1 MFLNIFSD
9 DLLDIITTQ
18 TNIYANQYKRLN
30 PPATSEEIKAVI
42 NIFILSDYCRV
53 PYREMYWSTSTL
65 ITYQFQKQF
74 QETILGRSLLI
85 FTFEITLILTMIV
98 ITRLDPYL
106 TFWIRI
112 SKGLCLRITSVSMTA
127 WYHIMVDMVPSS
139 LLEESPYDFGLK
151 FVVFMLVK
159 WGPSSCRTMLWK
171 RYWFARNRIR
181 TRFRCCPC
189 NDWEIWSNQRVY
201 SGNGHLFHYITTSR

>member
-9 DLLDIITTQ
+9 DLLDVITTQ

-42 NIFILSDYCRV
+42 SIFILSDYCRV

-65 ITYQFQKQF
+65 KTYQFQKQF
-74 QETILGRSLLI
+74 QETILGRSLVI
-85 FTFEITLILTMIV
+85 FTFEITLTLTMIV

-127 WYHIMVDMVPSS
+127 WYHIVVDMVPSS

-159 WGPSSCRTMLWK
+159 WRPSSCRTMLWK

-181 TRFRCCPC
+181 TRFWCCPC
-189 NDWEIWSNQRVY
+189 NDWEMWSNQRFY

>member
-9 DLLDIITTQ
+9 DLLDVITTQ
-18 TNIYANQYKRLN
+18 ANIYANQYKRLN

-65 ITYQFQKQF
+65 ITYQLQKQF
-74 QETILGRSLLI
+74 QETILERSLLI

-106 TFWIRI
+106 T
-112 SKGLCLRITSVSMTA
+112 S
-127 WYHIMVDMVPSS
+127 
-139 LLEESPYDFGLK
+139 
-151 FVVFMLVK
+151 
-159 WGPSSCRTMLWK
+159 
-171 RYWFARNRIR
+171 
-181 TRFRCCPC
+181 
-189 NDWEIWSNQRVY
+189 
-201 SGNGHLFHYITTSR
+201 